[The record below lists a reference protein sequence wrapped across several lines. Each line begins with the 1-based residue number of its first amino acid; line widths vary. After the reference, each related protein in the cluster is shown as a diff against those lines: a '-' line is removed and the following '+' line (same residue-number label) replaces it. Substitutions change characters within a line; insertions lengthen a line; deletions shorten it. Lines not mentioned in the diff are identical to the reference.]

1 MTLADVR
8 ANAVDRLL
16 RLAQNAGDVDGGQ
29 APMAL
34 EDPPVDDHGVDVD
47 RMRIGVSIE
56 RLIGHPVARNSRDR
70 ARLQGRASRRRS
82 GHRRQRLLLIDGD
95 AQS

>member
-56 RLIGHPVARNSRDR
+56 RLIGHPVARNSGTGRGCKAGLRGAAR
-70 ARLQGRASRRRS
+70 AP
-82 GHRRQRLLLIDGD
+82 
-95 AQS
+95 